1 MGYQHSKHL
10 LAAICMV
17 HQSNFQVDHN
27 RPLKSCFLELKEILP
42 GRLESNRH
50 IVLIAKGYHPVWRT
64 FQLLFYGMEEE
75 MLATIPFHR
84 PQILFEPET
93 LCTFTYQ

>member
-1 MGYQHSKHL
+1 MGYQRSKHL

-27 RPLKSCFLELKEILP
+27 RPPKSCFLELKEILP
-42 GRLESNRH
+42 DRLESNRQH
-50 IVLIAKGYHPVWRT
+50 IVLIAKGHHPVWWT
-64 FQLLFYGMEEE
+64 FQLLFYGMEE
-75 MLATIPFHR
+75 MLVTIPFRR